1 MAFTMRGL
9 ELHGRHMWSRDS
21 VLRALDVAVRNRL
34 DTLVLHETD
43 LLQMV
48 TYPRSYLDPY
58 GLWRNAPTRRGE
70 NAIENNRVWLDHI
83 TRLAAKRGVRVL
95 AEVKEIGF
103 PDEILELRPELLKD
117 GVVCP
122 SEPFWQEFI
131 ERKTDEFLADFPL
144 IAGVISSAGSTEGK
158 ASRAQNKCRC
168 AVCQAMS
175 LEDWY
180 HGIVAALHRATSRH
194 GRLLAVREFAYKP
207 ADHAPLL
214 AAIDRAPA
222 DVILCSKATP
232 HDFYLGFP
240 HNPAIGRPG
249 RAQWIE
255 YDTMGQFWG
264 WGLFP
269 CMPLQDMR
277 SRFEYA
283 ESKGVSGGLFRVE
296 WERIND
302 LWSLDGLNGI
312 NLILAAAFA
321 AGQPI
326 DATEASRRWLA
337 DAGWPEQAA
346 PWLGAILSR
355 TEAIL
360 RGALYIDGFM
370 FGDNSMY
377 PRSLRRAWW
386 GMEVRD
392 ALHTWDPA
400 RAPDLVMDRARVAK
414 LIAEKYQAT
423 ARAEALAADVRQGD
437 LSVPPAL
444 QAWLVEAFDRMAVW
458 IEGFQLCG
466 EVCLHARWCDA
477 EHRRD
482 GGPGAAELAAFAAAL
497 DALEAFAARIR
508 PITEAAEVRHQVVLL
523 MDHRRVADIAREGRA
538 VLARAQGE
546 L

>member
-1 MAFTMRGL
+1 VAFTMRGL
-9 ELHGRHMWSRDS
+9 ELHGRHMWSRGS
-21 VLRALDVAVRNRL
+21 VVRALDVVVRNGL

-43 LLQMV
+43 LVQMV

-70 NAIENNRVWLDHI
+70 NAIENNRVWLDWI
-83 TRLAAKRGVRVL
+83 CRRAARRGVRVL
-95 AEVKEIGF
+95 VEVKEIGF

-122 SEPFWQEFI
+122 SEPFWTEFI

-144 IAGVISSAGSTEGK
+144 VAGMVSSAGSTEGK
-158 ASRAQNKCRC
+158 TSRAQNKCRC
-168 AVCQAMS
+168 PLCQATS

-180 HGIVAALHRATSRH
+180 HGIIGALHRATSRH

-249 RAQWIE
+249 RVQWLE

-269 CMPLQDMR
+269 CMPLEDMR
-277 SRFEYA
+277 SRFAHA
-283 ESKGVSGGLFRVE
+283 EAKGVSGGFFRVE

-302 LWSLDGLNGI
+302 LWSLDGLNGV

-321 AGQPI
+321 AGAPI

-337 DAGWPEQAA
+337 DARWPEEAA
-346 PWLGAILSR
+346 KWLGGILSR
-355 TEAIL
+355 TEAIM
-360 RGALYIDGFM
+360 RGALYIDGFV
-370 FGDNSMY
+370 FADNSMY

-386 GMEVRD
+386 GMETRD
-392 ALHTWDPA
+392 ALHSWDPS
-400 RAPDLVMDRARVAK
+400 RASDLVMDRARVVR
-414 LIAEKYQAT
+414 LIGEKRQA
-423 ARAEALAADVRQGD
+423 AALAAALAADVRHGD
-437 LSVPPAL
+437 ASVPPAL
-444 QAWLVEAFDRMAVW
+444 HAGLVDTFDRMADW
-458 IEGFQLCG
+458 IDGFRMCG
-466 EVCLHARWCDA
+466 EVCLYARWCDP

-482 GGPGAAELAAFAAAL
+482 DGPGVADLAAFAAAL
-497 DALEAFAARIR
+497 DALEGFAGHIR
-508 PITEAAEVRHQVVLL
+508 PIAEAAELRHQIVLL

-538 VLARAQGE
+538 VLAHVRGDN
-546 L
+546 